1 MSLACSL
8 RQDANLQISD
18 RGNDKL
24 MVTSRRLKPF
34 KPNPA
39 ALAQPLPFDLFNRRG
54 VLVSRSGSI
63 LPDRLDDQQLF
74 RVVDDTEGGDCA
86 TLDGLVER
94 ARQYSRIAAVWGREA
109 NDARRIDDIAQ
120 SLIHL
125 VGTNSALCVG
135 MAMHMPIS
143 SHAVRHSFAVA
154 TTAVTLGIWLELDDR
169 TLLTVARAA
178 LTMNVSSLALHD
190 DCATV
195 RGRLAPA
202 RRSDIGGHPLLAA
215 NRLMETPGIDARWI
229 DAVEQHHENTDGS
242 GYPYGNTRDHIPLE
256 ARILRVADVWCA
268 LANPG
273 ADRILGSPKAIMDE
287 MFRRE
292 RRRLDDH
299 ALCELRKRFG
309 AHPPGSLVR
318 LANRET
324 ALVPTW
330 TKGAADPGLV
340 ISVLTPSGEIDPR
353 PKLRSTGK
361 QGYGIR
367 GHAAFSVNQLRN
379 VPWGKVWAM
388 MA

>member
-1 MSLACSL
+1 
-8 RQDANLQISD
+8 
-18 RGNDKL
+18 
-24 MVTSRRLKPF
+24 MVTGRRLRPYKPDL
-34 KPNPA
+34 A
-39 ALAQPLPFDLFNRRG
+39 ALAQPLPFDVFTRRG
-54 VLVSRSGSI
+54 VLVCRSGSI
-63 LPDRLDDQQLF
+63 WAGRLELLEDQQFF
-74 RVVDDTEGGDCA
+74 RVVDDTGGGDCA
-86 TLDGLVER
+86 TFDTLVER
-94 ARQYSRIAAVWGREA
+94 AREYARIAAVWGGEA

-120 SLIHL
+120 NLIHL
-125 VGTNSALCVG
+125 VGTNSALCSG
-135 MAMHMPIS
+135 MAMHMPIQ
-143 SHAVRHSFAVA
+143 SHAIRHSFAVA
-154 TTAVTLGIWLELDDR
+154 TTAVTLGIWLQLDDR
-169 TLLTVARAA
+169 TLVTVARAA

-195 RGRLAPA
+195 RGRLEPE
-202 RRSDIGGHPLLAA
+202 RRSDIGSHPLLAA

-242 GYPYGNTRDHIPLE
+242 GYPYGNTRDNIPLE

-273 ADRILGSPKAIMDE
+273 ADRILGAPKAIMDE

-309 AHPPGSLVR
+309 THPPGSLVR

-324 ALVPTW
+324 ALVTTW
-330 TKGAADPGLV
+330 TTGAAAPGMV

-353 PKLRSTGK
+353 PKVRRTGK
-361 QGYGIR
+361 QDYGIR
-367 GHAAFSVNQLRN
+367 GNASFSVNQLRN
-379 VPWGKVWAM
+379 VPWSKVWAM